1 MFVQQLWGQRMPKVV
16 WTSTMVK
23 SIAAH
28 VQLLRN
34 VGFTWKEIEH
44 ELKIDES
51 TIRSML
57 KYHSKKAPLA
67 KIRRE
72 FRPSQKGIPA
82 VIIRGERKAP
92 ADPKVAALY
101 EPRVPVPAKIRKLLK
116 NGPIE

>member
-1 MFVQQLWGQRMPKVV
+1 MPKVV
-16 WTSTMVK
+16 WTAQKVK
-23 SIAAH
+23 DIAAR
-28 VQLLRN
+28 VQMLRN
-34 VGFTWKEIEH
+34 TGFTWMDIER

-57 KYHSKKAPLA
+57 KYHGQKAKLF